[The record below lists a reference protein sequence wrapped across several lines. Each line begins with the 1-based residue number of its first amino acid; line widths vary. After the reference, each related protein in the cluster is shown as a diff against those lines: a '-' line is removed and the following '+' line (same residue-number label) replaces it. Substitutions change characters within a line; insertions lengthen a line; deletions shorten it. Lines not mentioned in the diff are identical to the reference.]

1 MRSRP
6 SAARARTDFS
16 ASRDAWNAWDED
28 LSWVARSRREEV
40 RFSCSRRSVDRAS
53 SVSASGG
60 GEVGVGLW
68 RDDPVAVA
76 VAVVD
81 GVAVS
86 LRCLFRSAGSGVVV
100 VGAEL
105 ASIVLV
111 GGGMVDDV
119 VMVVVFAVGVPLA
132 RACLE
137 TSSSGVASSAVLVPS
152 SGVPKRSSEESASSS
167 SSSKLFSLSHPLTR
181 DEERTSSSDWISSS
195 AFCTCFRVWRLRE
208 REDWSSW
215 RRSTGLICG
224 RLRSR
229 ACRFARAYSMFL
241 KLR

>member
-53 SVSASGG
+53 SASVSGG

-76 VAVVD
+76 VVD

-86 LRCLFRSAGSGVVV
+86 LRCLFRSAASGVVVV

-119 VMVVVFAVGVPLA
+119 VVVVVFAVGGPLA
-132 RACLE
+132 CACLE
-137 TSSSGVASSAVLVPS
+137 TSSSGVASSAVLAPS
-152 SGVPKRSSEESASSS
+152 SGVPKRSSEESASFS
-167 SSSKLFSLSHPLTR
+167 SSSKSSSLSHPLT
-181 DEERTSSSDWISSS
+181 
-195 AFCTCFRVWRLRE
+195 
-208 REDWSSW
+208 
-215 RRSTGLICG
+215 
-224 RLRSR
+224 
-229 ACRFARAYSMFL
+229 
-241 KLR
+241 

>member
-40 RFSCSRRSVDRAS
+40 RFSCSRRSVERAS

-68 RDDPVAVA
+68 RDDPVAA
-76 VAVVD
+76 AVVD
-81 GVAVS
+81 GVVVS
-86 LRCLFRSAGSGVVV
+86 LRCLFRSAGPGVVVV

-119 VMVVVFAVGVPLA
+119 VVVVVAFPIGGPLA
-132 RACLE
+132 CACLE
-137 TSSSGVASSAVLVPS
+137 TSSSGVASSAVLAPS
-152 SGVPKRSSEESASSS
+152 SGVPKRSSEEPASSS
-167 SSSKLFSLSHPLTR
+167 SSSKSSSLSHPLTR
-181 DEERTSSSDWISSS
+181 DEERTSSSD
-195 AFCTCFRVWRLRE
+195 
-208 REDWSSW
+208 
-215 RRSTGLICG
+215 
-224 RLRSR
+224 
-229 ACRFARAYSMFL
+229 
-241 KLR
+241 

>member
-28 LSWVARSRREEV
+28 LSCVARSRREEV

-76 VAVVD
+76 VVD
-81 GVAVS
+81 GAAV
-86 LRCLFRSAGSGVVV
+86 LWCLFRRAGAGLVG

-105 ASIVLV
+105 ASTVLV
-111 GGGMVDDV
+111 DGGMVDDV
-119 VMVVVFAVGVPLA
+119 AVVVVFVVGKPLA
-132 RACLE
+132 C
-137 TSSSGVASSAVLVPS
+137 V
-152 SGVPKRSSEESASSS
+152 
-167 SSSKLFSLSHPLTR
+167 
-181 DEERTSSSDWISSS
+181 
-195 AFCTCFRVWRLRE
+195 
-208 REDWSSW
+208 
-215 RRSTGLICG
+215 
-224 RLRSR
+224 
-229 ACRFARAYSMFL
+229 
-241 KLR
+241 